1 MTMFSDIFYSE
12 GSFKILTEAKQADG
26 SIMKIMAPFTQC
38 DSENANG
45 RIYSKDIMQREVDRV
60 QKDIDEGRFLGTSD
74 HPKSGAT
81 ELDKVSHIVNKLEID
96 EKGQGWASLSILD
109 TSAGKNL
116 KTILKSGGTLG
127 LSTRGFG
134 EFDEKTKKVKENY
147 RLSGL
152 DIVSNP
158 SYQKGIFNATNIFE
172 SMNLDLVEE
181 KKINQS
187 SIAGYSEEGYIVKN
201 KIVEDLKEDSQWSR
215 VTKQL
220 FENEEDFDGTLEDY
234 AIKNGLTIQC
244 VLAVE
249 DGIYED
255 YEQAMIKLKGN
266 EQDIANGR
274 KMNVT
279 PDKPAEPKDYYEES
293 KITKIDP
300 AKRAETINKDRE
312 KPGLTER
319 RIAMRK
325 QVVLSGKIGQTAEE
339 IDAMVEKLLSA
350 QPAIC
355 EDSKKKRLLT
365 ESEAIE
371 KTPEKRLGAKE
382 AKRLAYKKSLNQLL
396 VMGGWTNE
404 QIAIAM
410 DRSMA
415 EYDRNGG

>member
-1 MTMFSDIFYSE
+1 MTLFNDIFYSE

-60 QKDIDEGRFLGTSD
+60 QADISDGRMLGSAD
-74 HPKSGAT
+74 HPKSGST

-109 TSAGKNL
+109 TTSGKNL

-134 EFDEKTKKVKENY
+134 TFDEKTKKVKEDY

-172 SMNLDLVEE
+172 SMNLDLVEG
-181 KKINQS
+181 KKINQKIIPGHS
-187 SIAGYSEEGYIVKN
+187 AEGYIMKN

-215 VTKQL
+215 VTKML
-220 FENEEDFDGTLEDY
+220 FENEKDFDGSLEDY
-234 AIKNGLTIQC
+234 ATKNGLTIQC

-266 EQDIANGR
+266 EQDIAEGR
-274 KMNVT
+274 KMDVT

-293 KITKIDP
+293 KITGIDP
-300 AKRAETINKDRE
+300 IKRAEVINKDRD
-312 KPGLTER
+312 KPAITER

-325 QVVLSGKIGQTAEE
+325 QVVLSSPELNPEQ
-339 IDAMVEKLLSA
+339 IDKMVEKLLAA

-355 EDSKKKRLLT
+355 EDSKKKRML
-365 ESEAIE
+365 SEAE
-371 KTPEKRLGAKE
+371 LVEETPEKRLGLKE

-404 QIAIAM
+404 QIATAM
-410 DRSMA
+410 DRRMA